1 MIKKRKICV
10 VTGTRAEYGLLY
22 WLMKEISQDHFFEFQ
37 LVVTGMHLAPEFGL
51 TYKQIR
57 SDGFE
62 INAKVEMLLS
72 SDTPVGV
79 SKSIGLGIIGFAD
92 VFEDLKPDIIVVL
105 GDRSEIFAA
114 VSAAMIARV
123 PVAHIHGGE
132 TTEGAYDE
140 SMRHSITK
148 MSHLHFTSTEIYR
161 NRVIQL
167 GEQPQYVFDVGA
179 PGIDNIK
186 RLKLMS
192 RDEFEKSINFK
203 LGKKNLLVTFH
214 PVTLERSTA
223 KKQFLDLLVALN
235 ELEDTYIIF
244 TKANSDVDGRVINSM
259 IDEYV
264 QSNSENSIAYT
275 SLGQLRYLSAMQF
288 VDGVVGNSSSG
299 LIEAPSF
306 HIGTI
311 NIGDRQKGR
320 IKAASV
326 IDCLPTYNS
335 IKFALTELY
344 SAEFNAKLKEVQN
357 PYGEGG
363 AAEKIISK
371 LKCLSVDNLLKKQFY
386 DM

>member
-92 VFEDLKPDIIVVL
+92 VFEDLKPDVIVVL

-161 NRVIQL
+161 KRVIQL

-264 QSNSENSIAYT
+264 QSNSDNSIAYT

-299 LIEAPSF
+299 LIEVPSF

-344 SAEFNAKLKEVQN
+344 SVEFNAKLKEVQN

-363 AAEKIISK
+363 AVDKIISK
-371 LKCLSVDNLLKKQFY
+371 LKSLSVDNLLKKQFY

>member
-1 MIKKRKICV
+1 
-10 VTGTRAEYGLLY
+10 
-22 WLMKEISQDHFFEFQ
+22 
-37 LVVTGMHLAPEFGL
+37 
-51 TYKQIR
+51 
-57 SDGFE
+57 
-62 INAKVEMLLS
+62 
-72 SDTPVGV
+72 
-79 SKSIGLGIIGFAD
+79 
-92 VFEDLKPDIIVVL
+92 VL

-264 QSNSENSIAYT
+264 QSNPDNSIAYT

-306 HIGTI
+306 YIGTI

-344 SAEFNAKLKEVQN
+344 SVEFNAKLKEVQN

-363 AAEKIISK
+363 AVEKIISK
-371 LKCLSVDNLLKKQFY
+371 LKSLPVDNLLKKQFY

>member
-264 QSNSENSIAYT
+264 QSNSDNSIAYT

-363 AAEKIISK
+363 AVDKIISK
-371 LKCLSVDNLLKKQFY
+371 LKSLSVDNLLKKQFY
-386 DM
+386 DI

>member
-1 MIKKRKICV
+1 MIEKRKICV

-264 QSNSENSIAYT
+264 QSNSDNSIAYT

-299 LIEAPSF
+299 LIEVPSF

-344 SAEFNAKLKEVQN
+344 SVEFNAKLKEVQN

-363 AAEKIISK
+363 AVEKIISK
-371 LKCLSVDNLLKKQFY
+371 LKSLSVDNLLKKQFY